1 MPRILPRAL
10 LLACGLL
17 ALTLS
22 LGLGLPSPSLAQSSL
37 ATSVPLSAY
46 PPNISFGSGGP
57 MVMLT
62 ASRDHTLFSPI
73 YTDYEDLDGDGQDDY
88 TYKPTFRY
96 YGYFDADKCYAYN
109 ATRAI
114 QRFEP
119 VAMPA
124 KIGVGEAGSS
134 VPKASYLSCKGSTGR
149 WSGNFLN
156 WATMTRID
164 VVRKTLYGGYRRED
178 TLDTTTLEMA
188 QMSHDAHAFVKYYSG
203 SDIEHFTPFT
213 LAGDL
218 GGKGLTLCSRGA
230 YSRETGVNG
239 YPLIRLAK
247 GNFSLWGT
255 TPRTVCNWA
264 EEDNYSFGVKARLF
278 YAKYGPSKGR
288 LVGGDV
294 DPTAHAVAVPSYQ
307 TDGATYGP
315 ADAKIGIELAVRVQ
329 ACKADLIGKERC
341 RAYRNPN
348 ASASDPAVLKPIGLL
363 QEFATTSAP
372 EQAALAEFG
381 LITGSYDSN
390 LRGGV
395 LRKNM
400 GSVNDEV
407 DLYSGRF
414 CHNVLDKLSNCA
426 QTASSGQVAAGI
438 IVSFDRIRLYSA
450 GDYNNDRAVRYD
462 LPHPSNPPNLAY
474 LRPQDL
480 VNGDHASWGNP
491 ISEMVVQALAYFAGD
506 TQLGIASQN
515 WPRDTEVGLPTP
527 RRDGSGSVVIVD
539 PLDDA
544 KSKDPATQRLRSSMY
559 GKGICRPM
567 NVLAI
572 SSGTVS
578 YDTDEPGSSDD
589 IYDVVRPFFS
599 ANVAGGATL
608 AGLTDKVGQIEHI
621 NNTARSVGSST
632 AGFGSDC
639 TSKQVGTV
647 VTAGLANVA
656 GVCPEAPGIK
666 GSYLGA
672 GAAFAANTHAIREM
686 GNRQVGGVAVAS
698 SLTADT
704 GANVRLDKLP
714 QHALRVKSYAASL
727 AGGVPRIEVPIGT
740 SGKRVYITPESSWR
754 HNRFN
759 DDQLMPGAVLTF
771 KALDVGRNDSTDEAY
786 GSYVVT
792 WNDAQFGGDYDMDLI
807 GFIRWETKPIAGNP
821 GAYELK
827 VLTDVL
833 GHEAGAQGSHG
844 YSIIG
849 TQANPGGTYQ
859 VDGRYLTHGS
869 NGYASS
875 SMCRDRKPSQSS
887 PESAEFVRLCKFNDG
902 GMDTGQGGHD
912 SFAWAMTPGEGSSQF
927 LGKNVVFADQ
937 YVEGT
942 NVTTTV
948 TQTFLVKDGASPVT
962 LRDPLWYIAKY
973 GSFDT
978 GEKRTEFHVSTD
990 ATPDEPGA
998 NGASTNWD
1006 SQSNAHADQSCVGS
1020 QCADGEPDGYFL
1032 ARRPELLEQRL
1043 RQLFSGLTAASN
1055 SAPAV
1060 SSAELLTGS
1069 FKYRSEFSRDTF
1081 NGNVRAFALLPTGQ
1095 FSTTVAWDASGKLT
1109 DAGSSRKI
1117 ITQVAGVG
1125 VDFAL
1130 VSDGADNDS
1139 NNALLRP
1146 LLGLSA
1152 TDTIGATQRTAGIRL
1167 VNYMRGDTSFAGTLF
1182 RARGE
1187 QGIMGPVVNSTP
1199 WLQDSQAAARYID
1212 TDFASQPSY
1221 LAYVLNKAEMR
1232 DKKPVQPNVLWVGS
1246 FDGMLHGFNA
1256 NTGDPI
1262 LSFVPGALLGQLG
1275 GALAR
1280 STSDPKPLMDGS
1292 PYTADVLVPRVST
1305 ATGGASTEWR
1315 TYLFSSLGR
1324 GGRAVFA
1331 LDVTYPA
1338 SLAGRAPASIVKWSF
1353 TADDDRD
1360 LGFNLIDPVRSSVS
1374 GQASQVVYLN
1384 NGRFGV
1390 LQPNGYRSEGGRA
1403 VLFILNAAGPGTGAW
1418 RKPVSGDPGNY
1429 VALTTSTTDS
1439 NNGLMGVTW
1448 ADLDNNGTADIAYGT
1463 DLKGQVWRFDLRSA
1477 NPAEWGVALI
1487 SPAQASVSANSRSGL
1502 PLFSAKDGSNKVLPI
1517 TTAPALTFPSFGGIM
1532 VSFGTGRAI
1541 EAGDFP
1547 DFARAQR
1554 FFTVWD
1560 RGSYSRTMLGGDVQD
1575 TMFPAPTTGGNE
1587 LPDLGGTKVKP
1598 GTGTATSAGTS
1609 VSTFVRRVAVR
1620 ETTGADAGQVFIA
1633 QLNEDGTVK
1642 RDASGKA
1649 VPLGATDVAP
1659 RFDPTVNDGWYFELP
1674 SASDAGEALISSPV
1688 SRLNFVLFT
1697 TVRGKSADELSQSC
1711 GSGPQGSLFVLSPIN
1726 GLPIR
1731 NILVDGR
1738 NLLAV
1743 DVNDQKL
1750 LAVRDGSD
1758 GSTGLNRTR
1767 VVGDTENRELQTP
1780 ATNLRVQWR
1789 EIPGL
1794 KTK

>member
-1 MPRILPRAL
+1 MPRILPRAML
-10 LLACGLL
+10 IACGLL
-17 ALTLS
+17 ALMLSLS
-22 LGLGLPSPSLAQSSL
+22 LGVALPSLAQSQPL
-37 ATSVPLSAY
+37 VTSVPLSPY
-46 PPNISFGSGGP
+46 PPNISFGGGGP

-73 YTDYEDLDGDGQDDY
+73 YTDYEDLDGDGEDDY
-88 TYKPTFRY
+88 TYKRTFSY

-109 ATRAI
+109 NTRAI
-114 QRFEP
+114 PRFEP
-119 VAMPA
+119 VAMAA
-124 KIGVGEAGSS
+124 KIDVSVAGAF
-134 VPKASYLSCKGSTGR
+134 VPAASYLSCKNSTGR

-178 TLDTTTLEMA
+178 TLTDTTLEMA

-203 SDIEHFTPFT
+203 SDIDDFTPFT

-230 YSRETGVNG
+230 SGSDTGVNSH
-239 YPLIRLAK
+239 PLIRLAK

-255 TPRTVCNWA
+255 TPGTVCNWA
-264 EEDNYSFGVKARLF
+264 EERNYSFGVKARSF
-278 YAKYGPSKGR
+278 YAKYGPSQGR

-307 TDGATYGP
+307 TDGASYGP

-329 ACKADLIGKERC
+329 ACKPGLTGNERC

-395 LRKNM
+395 LRKNI

-414 CHNVLDKLSNCA
+414 CHNVQDKLSNCA
-426 QTASSGQVAAGI
+426 QTASGAQVAAGI

-450 GDYNNDRAVRYD
+450 GNYNGTVLRSGVTR
-462 LPHPSNPPNLAY
+462 PSTPPDIEY
-474 LRPQDL
+474 LRPQEV

-491 ISEMVVQALAYFAGD
+491 ISEMIVQALAYFAGD

-527 RRDGSGSVVIVD
+527 KRDGSGSVVIVD

-544 KSKDPATQRLRSSMY
+544 NSKDPATQRLRSSMY

-578 YDTDEPGSSDD
+578 YDTDESGSSDD
-589 IYDVVRPFFS
+589 IYDVVQPFFS

-608 AGLTDKVGQIEHI
+608 AGLTDKVGQIERI
-621 NNTARSVGSST
+621 NNTARSVGSNT

-639 TSKQVGTV
+639 TAKQIGTV
-647 VTAGLANVA
+647 VTAGLASVA

-727 AGGVPRIEVPIGT
+727 AGGVPRIEVPIGK
-740 SGKRVYITPESSWR
+740 SGKQVYITPESSW
-754 HNRFN
+754 HHSLFN
-759 DDQLMPGAVLTF
+759 ADQLMPGAVLTF
-771 KALDVGRNDSTDEAY
+771 KALDVARNDSTDEAY

-833 GHEAGAQGSHG
+833 GHEAGAEGSHG

-875 SMCRDRKPSQSS
+875 SLCKDRKNNRDRQD
-887 PESAEFVRLCKFNDG
+887 EFTRLCKFTNG
-902 GMDTGQGGHD
+902 GMDTGQGGND
-912 SFAWAMTPGEGSSQF
+912 GFAWAMTPGEGSSQF

-937 YVEGT
+937 YVEGA

-962 LRDPLWYIAKY
+962 LRDPLWYVAKY

-978 GEKRTEFHVSTD
+978 REKRTEFHVSTD

-1006 SQSNAHADQSCVGS
+1006 AQSNANADQSCVGS

-1081 NGNVRAFALLPTGQ
+1081 SGNVRAFALLPTGQ

-1146 LLGLSA
+1146 VLGLSA
-1152 TDTIGATQRTAGIRL
+1152 TDTIGATQRTAGTRL

-1199 WLQDSQAAARYID
+1199 WLQDSQAAGRYTD
-1212 TDFASQPSY
+1212 ADFASQPSY
-1221 LAYVLNKAEMR
+1221 LAYVLEKAAMR

-1280 STSDPKPLMDGS
+1280 STSDPTPLMDGS
-1292 PYTADVLVPRVST
+1292 PYTADVLVPKVAT
-1305 ATGGASTEWR
+1305 ATGGATQEWR

-1360 LGFNLIDPVRSSVS
+1360 LGFNLLDPVRSSVS
-1374 GQASQVVYLN
+1374 GQASQVIYLN
-1384 NGRFGV
+1384 SGRFGV

-1487 SPAQASVSANSRSGL
+1487 SPAQASVSANGRSGL

-1547 DFARAQR
+1547 DLARAQR

-1560 RGSYSRTMLGGDVQD
+1560 RGGYSRTVLGGEVQD

-1620 ETTGADAGQVFIA
+1620 ETTGTDAGQVFIA

-1659 RFDPTVNDGWYFELP
+1659 RFDPAVNDGWYFELP

-1758 GSTGLNRTR
+1758 GSTGFNRTR
-1767 VVGDTENRELQTP
+1767 VVGDTEDRSLDTP

>member
-10 LLACGLL
+10 LIACALL
-17 ALTLS
+17 AFVLS
-22 LGLGLPSPSLAQSSL
+22 LGVPAPSLAQTSL

-46 PPNISFGSGGP
+46 PPNISFGTGGP

-73 YTDYEDLDGDGQDDY
+73 YTDYEDLDGDGKDDY
-88 TYKPTFRY
+88 TYKPNFRY

-109 ATRAI
+109 ATRAVE
-114 QRFEP
+114 RFEP
-119 VAMPA
+119 TSMLA
-124 KIGVGEAGSS
+124 KV
-134 VPKASYLSCKGSTGR
+134 VVTKASDSTPEVSYMSCKTSTGR

-178 TLDTTTLEMA
+178 TLTDTTLEMA

-213 LAGDL
+213 LTGDL

-230 YSRETGVNG
+230 YRGETGVNG
-239 YPLIRLAK
+239 YPLLRLAK

-278 YAKYGPSKGR
+278 YAKYGPSKGS

-294 DPTAHAVAVPSYQ
+294 DPTAHALAVPSYQ
-307 TDGATYGP
+307 TDGAMYGP
-315 ADAKIGIELAVRVQ
+315 ANARIGIQLAVRVQ
-329 ACKADLIGKERC
+329 ACNPALIGSERC

-348 ASASDPAVLKPIGLL
+348 AAAGEPAVLKPIGLL

-395 LRKNM
+395 LRKNV

-414 CHNVLDKLSNCA
+414 CHNVQDKLSNCA
-426 QTASSGQVAAGI
+426 HTADSGQVAAGI
-438 IVSFDRIRLYSA
+438 IVSFDRMRLYSA
-450 GDYNNDRAVRYD
+450 GNYNDDKAVRYD
-462 LPHPSNPPNLAY
+462 LPHPSNPPNFGY

-491 ISEMVVQALAYFAGD
+491 ISEMIVQALAYFAGD
-506 TQLGIASQN
+506 TRLGIASQD

-527 RRDGSGSVVIVD
+527 KRDGSGTVVVGD

-544 KSKDPATQRLRSSMY
+544 NSKDPATQRLRSSMY

-567 NVLAI
+567 HVLAI

-578 YDTDEPGSSDD
+578 FDTDEPGGTDD
-589 IYDVVRPFFS
+589 VYDAVRPFYS
-599 ANVAGGATL
+599 ANVSSGTTL

-621 NNTARSVGSST
+621 NGTLRSVGSNT
-632 AGFGSDC
+632 AGFGFDC
-639 TSKQVGTV
+639 TAKQIGTV
-647 VTAGLANVA
+647 VTAGLASVA

-686 GNRQVGGVAVAS
+686 GNRKVDGVQVAS
-698 SLTADT
+698 SLTAST

-740 SGKRVYITPESSWR
+740 TGKRVYITPESSWR
-754 HNRFN
+754 HGGFS

-771 KALDVGRNDSTDEAY
+771 KALDVGRDDSRDEAY

-807 GFIRWETKPIAGNP
+807 GFIRWETRPLPGQP

-833 GHEAGAQGSHG
+833 GHEAGARGSHG

-849 TQANPGGTYQ
+849 TEPNPGGAYQ

-869 NGYASS
+869 NGYDSS
-875 SMCRDRKPSQSS
+875 SMCKERASDPRR
-887 PESAEFVRLCKFNDG
+887 ADEFTRLCKFRDD

-912 SFAWAMTPGEGSSQF
+912 QFAWAMTPGEGSSQF

-937 YVEGT
+937 YIAGVNE
-942 NVTTTV
+942 TTTV
-948 TQTFLVKDGASPVT
+948 TQTFLVKGGASAVT

-978 GEKRTEFHVSTD
+978 GEKRSEFKVSTN
-990 ATPDEPGA
+990 AVPDEPGA
-998 NGASTNWD
+998 SGSATNWD
-1006 SQSNAHADQSCVGS
+1006 AERNSGGTCVGGG
-1020 QCADGEPDGYFL
+1020 CADGEPDGYFL

-1043 RQLFSGLTAASN
+1043 RQLFGGLAASSN

-1069 FKYRSEFSRDTF
+1069 FKYQSEFSRDPFSGT
-1081 NGNVRAFALLPTGQ
+1081 VRAYPLDASGQ
-1095 FSTTVAWDASGKLT
+1095 FSSKAVWDASERLKA
-1109 DAGSSRKI
+1109 AGGARKI
-1117 ITQVAGVG
+1117 TTQLAGVG
-1125 VDFAL
+1125 VDFQLADASASNT
-1130 VSDGADNDS
+1130 SDD
-1139 NNALLRP
+1139 ALLRP
-1146 LLGLSA
+1146 LLGLSSTA
-1152 TDTIGATQRTAGIRL
+1152 EITAQQRTTGAQL
-1167 VNYMRGDTSFAGTLF
+1167 VAYVRGNTSLSGVPLDGNFY
-1182 RARGE
+1182 RSRGE
-1187 QGIMGPVVNSTP
+1187 QGVMGPVVNSTP
-1199 WLQDSQAAARYID
+1199 WLQDRQAAARY
-1212 TDFASQPSY
+1212 TDADFPSQPSY
-1221 LAYVLNKAEMR
+1221 RDFVLRKAATSGG
-1232 DKKPVQPNVLWVGS
+1232 KPVQPNVLWVGS
-1246 FDGMLHGFNA
+1246 FDGMLHGVNA
-1256 NTGDPI
+1256 DTGAPI
-1262 LSFVPGALLGQLG
+1262 LSHVPGVLLGQLSK
-1275 GALAR
+1275 ALAR
-1280 STSDPKPLMDGS
+1280 SSADPTPLMDGS
-1292 PYTADVLVPRVST
+1292 PYTADVLVPRANASSGS
-1305 ATGGASTEWR
+1305 ASSGGATREWR
-1315 TYLFSSLGR
+1315 TYLFSTLGR
-1324 GGRAVFA
+1324 GGRGVFA
-1331 LDVTYPA
+1331 LDVTDPA
-1338 SLAGRAPASIVKWSF
+1338 ALSSASAGSVVKWSF

-1360 LGFNLIDPVRSSVS
+1360 LGFGLLDPVRSSVS
-1374 GQASQVVYLN
+1374 GQAAPVVYLN

-1390 LQPNGYRSEGGRA
+1390 LQPNGYRSENGRA
-1403 VLFILNAAGPGTGAW
+1403 VLFILDAAGPGTSAW
-1418 RKPVSGDPGNY
+1418 RKASSSDAGNY
-1429 VALTTSTTDS
+1429 VALTTASTDS
-1439 NNGLMGVTW
+1439 SNGLMGVTW

-1463 DLKGQVWRFDLRSA
+1463 DIKGQVWRFDLRSS
-1477 NPAEWGVALI
+1477 NPAEWGVALMV
-1487 SPAQASVSANSRSGL
+1487 PAQASVAANSRTGL
-1502 PLFSAKDGSNKVLPI
+1502 PLFTAKDARGAALPI
-1517 TTAPALTFPSFGGIM
+1517 TTAPALTFPSFGGVM

-1541 EAGDFP
+1541 ESGDFP
-1547 DFARAQR
+1547 DMARAQR

-1560 RGSYSRTMLGGDVQD
+1560 RGGYGSNVAGGAVQD
-1575 TMFPAPTTGGNE
+1575 TMFPAPASGGNV
-1587 LPDLGGTKVKP
+1587 LPDLSGTKVKA
-1598 GTGTATSAGTS
+1598 GTGAT
-1609 VSTFVRRVAVR
+1609 VSTFLRRVAVR
-1620 ETTGADAGQVFIA
+1620 ETTGDNAGQVYMA
-1633 QLNEDGTVK
+1633 QLNDDGTVK
-1642 RDASGKA
+1642 VDASNKP

-1659 RFDPTVNDGWYFELP
+1659 RFDPAVNDGWYFEMP

-1697 TVRGKSADELSQSC
+1697 TVRAKSSEELSQSC
-1711 GSGPQGSLFVLSPIN
+1711 GAGPQGSLFVLSPIN

-1731 NILVDGR
+1731 SILMDGR

-1743 DVNDQKL
+1743 DVSDQRL
-1750 LAVRDGSD
+1750 IAVRDG
-1758 GSTGLNRTR
+1758 TGGVGTGMNKTR
-1767 VVGDTENRELQTP
+1767 VFGDTEDRELQTP

>member
-10 LLACGLL
+10 LIACGSL
-17 ALTLS
+17 ALMLSLS
-22 LGLGLPSPSLAQSSL
+22 LGLALPSLAQSQPL
-37 ATSVPLSAY
+37 VTSVPLSPY
-46 PPNISFGSGGP
+46 PPNISFGGGGP

-73 YTDYEDLDGDGQDDY
+73 YTDYEDLDGDGQDDF

-109 ATRAI
+109 ATRATP
-114 QRFEP
+114 RFEP
-119 VAMPA
+119 EAMPA
-124 KIGVGEAGSS
+124 KIGVGAAGSS
-134 VPKASYLSCKGSTGR
+134 VPVASYLSCKNSTGR

-178 TLDTTTLEMA
+178 TLGTTTLEMA

-203 SDIEHFTPFT
+203 SDIDDFTPFT

-230 YSRETGVNG
+230 SGSDTGVNS
-239 YPLIRLAK
+239 YPVIRLAK
-247 GNFSLWGT
+247 GNFSLWAT
-255 TPRTVCNWA
+255 TPGTVCNWA
-264 EEDNYSFGVKARLF
+264 RERNYSFGVKARLF
-278 YAKYGPSKGR
+278 YAKYGPSRGR
-288 LVGGDV
+288 LVGGEV
-294 DPTAHAVAVPSYQ
+294 DPTAHAVAVPSDE

-315 ADAKIGIELAVRVQ
+315 EGGKIGNELAVRVQ
-329 ACKADLIGKERC
+329 ACKADLVGNERC

-348 ASASDPAVLKPIGLL
+348 GSASDPAVLKPIGLL

-395 LRKNM
+395 LRKNI

-426 QTASSGQVAAGI
+426 QTASSDQVAAGI
-438 IVSFDRIRLYSA
+438 IVSFDRIRLYGA
-450 GDYNNDRAVRYD
+450 GNYNGTVLRSGAAR
-462 LPHPSNPPNLAY
+462 PSNPPDIEY
-474 LRPQDL
+474 LRPQDM

-491 ISEMVVQALAYFAGD
+491 ISEMIVQALAYFAGD

-527 RRDGSGSVVIVD
+527 KRDGSGSVVIVD

-544 KSKDPATQRLRSSMY
+544 NSKDPATQRPRSSMY

-589 IYDVVRPFFS
+589 IYDAVRAFFS
-599 ANVAGGATL
+599 TNAAGGATL
-608 AGLTDKVGQIEHI
+608 AGLTDKVGQIERI

-639 TSKQVGTV
+639 TSKQIGTV
-647 VTAGLANVA
+647 VTAGLASVA

-666 GSYLGA
+666 GAYLGA
-672 GAAFAANTHAIREM
+672 GAAFAANTRAIREM
-686 GNRQVGGVAVAS
+686 GNREVGDVAVAS

-740 SGKRVYITPESSWR
+740 SGKKVYITPESSWL
-754 HNRFN
+754 HKGFS

-771 KALDVGRNDSTDEAY
+771 KALEVDRNDSTDEAF

-833 GHEAGAQGSHG
+833 GHEAGAKGSHG

-875 SMCRDRKPSQSS
+875 SLCKDRKLVGE
-887 PESAEFVRLCKFNDG
+887 ESEKFVLLCNFTSAGMSNGEGGVDG
-902 GMDTGQGGHD
+902 
-912 SFAWAMTPGEGSSQF
+912 FAWAMTPGAESTKF
-927 LGKNVVFADQ
+927 RGKNVVFADQ
-937 YVEGT
+937 FVEGT
-942 NVTTTV
+942 NVTSTV
-948 TQTFLVKDGASPVT
+948 TQTFLVKDGAAPVT

-978 GEKRTEFHVSTD
+978 REKRTEFKVSTD
-990 ATPDEPGA
+990 AQPDAPSA
-998 NGASTNWD
+998 SGASNNWD
-1006 SQSNAHADQSCVGS
+1006 SQSNAGQDCIGS

-1043 RQLFSGLTAASN
+1043 RQLFSSLTASSN

-1081 NGNVRAFALLPTGQ
+1081 SGNVRAFALLPTGQ
-1095 FSTTVAWDASGKLT
+1095 FETLKVAWDGSDKLT
-1109 DAGSSRKI
+1109 DAGGSRKI

-1125 VDFAL
+1125 ADFAL

-1152 TDTIGATQRTAGIRL
+1152 TDTIGTTQRTAGIRL
-1167 VNYMRGDTSFAGTLF
+1167 VNYMRGDASFAGTLF

-1199 WLQDSQAAARYID
+1199 WLQDSQAAARYTD
-1212 TDFASQPSY
+1212 ADFASQPSY
-1221 LAYVLNKAEMR
+1221 LAYVLTKAETR

-1275 GALAR
+1275 SALAR

-1292 PYTADVLVPRVST
+1292 PYTADVLVPKAST
-1305 ATGGASTEWR
+1305 ATGGASNEWR

-1338 SLAGRAPASIVKWSF
+1338 SLAGSAPASIVKWSF

-1384 NGRFGV
+1384 SGRFGV

-1439 NNGLMGVTW
+1439 TTDSNNGLMGVTW

-1487 SPAQASVSANSRSGL
+1487 APAQASVPANSRSGL
-1502 PLFSAKDGSNKVLPI
+1502 PLFSAKDGSNKALPI
-1517 TTAPALTFPSFGGIM
+1517 TTAPALTFPAFGGIM

-1547 DFARAQR
+1547 DLARAQR

-1560 RGSYSRTMLGGDVQD
+1560 RGGYSRTVLGGEVQD
-1575 TMFPAPTTGGNE
+1575 TMFPAPASGGNE
-1587 LPDLGGTKVKP
+1587 LPDLSGTK
-1598 GTGTATSAGTS
+1598 
-1609 VSTFVRRVAVR
+1609 
-1620 ETTGADAGQVFIA
+1620 
-1633 QLNEDGTVK
+1633 
-1642 RDASGKA
+1642 
-1649 VPLGATDVAP
+1649 
-1659 RFDPTVNDGWYFELP
+1659 
-1674 SASDAGEALISSPV
+1674 
-1688 SRLNFVLFT
+1688 
-1697 TVRGKSADELSQSC
+1697 
-1711 GSGPQGSLFVLSPIN
+1711 
-1726 GLPIR
+1726 
-1731 NILVDGR
+1731 
-1738 NLLAV
+1738 
-1743 DVNDQKL
+1743 
-1750 LAVRDGSD
+1750 
-1758 GSTGLNRTR
+1758 
-1767 VVGDTENRELQTP
+1767 
-1780 ATNLRVQWR
+1780 
-1789 EIPGL
+1789 
-1794 KTK
+1794 

>member
-1 MPRILPRAL
+1 MPRILSRAM
-10 LLACGLL
+10 LLAFGLL

-124 KIGVGEAGSS
+124 KIGVSAAGSS
-134 VPKASYLSCKGSTGR
+134 VPTASYLSCKSSTGR

-329 ACKADLIGKERC
+329 ACKADLIGNERC

-426 QTASSGQVAAGI
+426 QTAGSGQVAAGI

-474 LRPQDL
+474 LRSQDL

-527 RRDGSGSVVIVD
+527 KRDGSGSVVAVD

-544 KSKDPATQRLRSSMY
+544 NSKDLATQRLRSSMY

-589 IYDVVRPFFS
+589 IYDVVRAFFS
-599 ANVAGGATL
+599 ANVPGGASL

-621 NNTARSVGSST
+621 NGTFRSVGSNN

-639 TSKQVGTV
+639 TSKRIGSA
-647 VTAGLANVA
+647 VTAGLASVA

-686 GNRQVGGVAVAS
+686 GNRQVGGVAVVS

-754 HNRFN
+754 HDGFN
-759 DDQLMPGAVLTF
+759 ADQLMPGAVLTF
-771 KALDVGRNDSTDEAY
+771 KALDVGRDDSTDEAY

-869 NGYASS
+869 NGYESS
-875 SMCRDRKPSQSS
+875 SLCKDRKNNRDRQD
-887 PESAEFVRLCKFNDG
+887 EFTRLCKFSDG

-937 YVEGT
+937 YVAGT

-978 GEKRTEFHVSTD
+978 REKRTEFHVSTD
-990 ATPDEPGA
+990 ATPDESGA
-998 NGASTNWD
+998 DGAATNWD
-1006 SQSNAHADQSCVGS
+1006 SQSNAGKSCVGS

-1081 NGNVRAFALLPTGQ
+1081 SGNVRAYALLPTGQ
-1095 FSTTVAWDASGKLT
+1095 FSTAAAWDASGKLT

-1125 VDFAL
+1125 ADFAL

-1146 LLGLSA
+1146 LLGLTA

-1167 VNYMRGDTSFAGTLF
+1167 VNYMRGDASLAGTLF

-1221 LAYVLNKAEMR
+1221 LAYVLNKAETI

-1262 LSFVPGALLGQLG
+1262 LSFVPGTLLGQLG

-1292 PYTADVLVPRVST
+1292 PYTADVLVPRAST
-1305 ATGGASTEWR
+1305 ATGGASNEWR

-1463 DLKGQVWRFDLRSA
+1463 DLKGQLWRFDLRSA

-1502 PLFSAKDGSNKVLPI
+1502 PLFSAKDGSNKFLPI

-1547 DFARAQR
+1547 DLARAQR

-1560 RGSYSRTMLGGDVQD
+1560 RGSYSRTVLGGEVQD
-1575 TMFPAPTTGGNE
+1575 AMFPAPTTGGNE

-1620 ETTGADAGQVFIA
+1620 ETTGTDAGQVFIA

-1711 GSGPQGSLFVLSPIN
+1711 GSDPQGSLFVLSPIN

-1731 NILVDGR
+1731 SILVDGR

-1750 LAVRDGSD
+1750 LAVRDGSE

-1767 VVGDTENRELQTP
+1767 VVGDTEDRDLQTP

>member
-1 MPRILPRAL
+1 MSRILPRAF

-22 LGLGLPSPSLAQSSL
+22 LGMFSPSLAQTSL

-46 PPNISFGSGGP
+46 PPNISFGAGGP

-73 YTDYEDLDGDGQDDY
+73 YTDYEDLDGDGEDDF
-88 TYKPTFRY
+88 TYKRTFRY
-96 YGYFDADKCYAYN
+96 YGYFDADKCYRYN
-109 ATRAI
+109 PSPEGKGVP
-114 QRFEP
+114 RFEP
-119 VAMPA
+119 MDMPA
-124 KIGVGEAGSS
+124 KVGDGPPGASA
-134 VPKASYLSCKGSTGR
+134 PKSSYLSCKNSTGR

-164 VVRKTLYGGYRRED
+164 VVRKTFYGGFRKED
-178 TLDTTTLEMA
+178 TLTTTTLEMA

-203 SDIEHFTPFT
+203 SDIDEFTPFS

-218 GGKGLTLCSRGA
+218 QGAGLTLCSRGA
-230 YSRETGVNG
+230 DRYDTSSDGDSF
-239 YPLIRLAK
+239 PLIRMAV
-247 GNFSLWGT
+247 GNVSLWGT
-255 TPRTVCNWA
+255 TPGTVCNWA
-264 EEDNYSFGVKARLF
+264 EEDNYSFGKKPQLF
-278 YAKYGPSKGR
+278 YAKYGPTRGR
-288 LVGGDV
+288 LVNGLV
-294 DPTAHAVAVPSYQ
+294 SPTAHATSVPSRESKGARYRDAGVAV
-307 TDGATYGP
+307 GP
-315 ADAKIGIELAVRVQ
+315 ELAVRVQ
-329 ACKADLIGKERC
+329 ACKAGLVGSESC
-341 RAYRNPN
+341 RAYVSQDTGGGNGTV
-348 ASASDPAVLKPIGLL
+348 VLKPVGLL
-363 QEFATTSAP
+363 QEFATTSAVERP
-372 EQAALAEFG
+372 ALAEFG

-395 LRKNM
+395 LRKNV

-407 DLYSGRF
+407 DLRSGRF
-414 CHNVLDKLSNCA
+414 CHNIADKAGTNCP
-426 QTASSGQVAAGI
+426 ASATEGAI
-438 IVSFDRIRLYSA
+438 ISTFDRIRLFSA
-450 GDYNNDRAVRYD
+450 GDYNSAVLYNATR
-462 LPHPSNPPNLAY
+462 PGTPPNADY

-491 ISEMVVQALAYFAGD
+491 ISEMIVQALAYFAGD
-506 TQLGIASQN
+506 TRLGITDRT
-515 WPRDTEVGLPTP
+515 WPRDVEVGLPTP
-527 RRDGSGSVVIVD
+527 KRAGSGTVAAVD

-544 KSKDPATQRLRSSMY
+544 NSKVPATQQLRSSLY

-578 YDTDEPGSSDD
+578 FDTDEPDETDD
-589 IYDVVRPFFS
+589 VYGAVRAFFS
-599 ANVAGGATL
+599 ANATSLTNL
-608 AGLTDKVGQIEHI
+608 AELTNKVGDIEGI
-621 NNTARSVGSST
+621 TNSQRSVGSSNGSF
-632 AGFGSDC
+632 GFDC
-639 TSKQVGTV
+639 TAKRIG
-647 VTAGLANVA
+647 GLASVA

-672 GAAFAANTHAIREM
+672 GAAFAANTRAIREM
-686 GNRQVGGVAVAS
+686 GGRQEGGAAVQSA
-698 SLTADT
+698 LTADT
-704 GANVRLDKLP
+704 GANVRRDKLP

-727 AGGVPRIEVPIGT
+727 AGGVPRIEVPIGN
-740 SGKRVYITPESSWR
+740 SGRRVYITPESSW
-754 HNRFN
+754 HHDKYG

-771 KALDVGRNDSTDEAY
+771 KALDVGRNNSTDEAF

-807 GFIRWETKPIAGNP
+807 GFIRWETKPVAGQA

-827 VLTDVL
+827 VMTDVL
-833 GHEAGAQGSHG
+833 GHNAGAEGSHG

-849 TQANPGGTYQ
+849 TQPQESSLKYQ
-859 VDGRYLTHGS
+859 KDGRYLTHGT

-875 SMCRDRKPSQSS
+875 SMCKDRKASS
-887 PESAEFVRLCKFNDG
+887 PDVDFKLLCGFEDG
-902 GMDTGQGGHD
+902 GMNNGDDAIDGY
-912 SFAWAMTPGEGSSQF
+912 AWARTPGPESTKF
-927 LGKNVVFADQ
+927 RGKNVVFEDQ
-937 YVEGT
+937 VNEGDYL
-942 NVTTTV
+942 TTTV
-948 TQTFLVKDGASPVT
+948 TQTFLVQDGASAGT

-978 GEKRTEFHVSTD
+978 EEKRTEFKVSTD
-990 ATPDEPGA
+990 AVPSKPSTDGS
-998 NGASTNWD
+998 STNWD
-1006 SQSNAHADQSCVGS
+1006 SQSNAGQNCIGN

-1043 RQLFSGLTAASN
+1043 RQLFISLTAASN

-1069 FKYRSEFSRDTF
+1069 FKYQSEFSRDTF
-1081 NGNVRAFALLPTGQ
+1081 SGNVRAYPLLSTGQ
-1095 FSTTVAWDASGKLT
+1095 FETQKAAWDGSSKLT
-1109 DAGSSRKI
+1109 SAGASRKVL
-1117 ITQVAGVG
+1117 TQVEGVG

-1130 VSDGADNDS
+1130 VNGGADNAG

-1152 TDTIGATQRTAGIRL
+1152 TDTISAAQRTTGTRL
-1167 VNYMRGDTSFAGTLF
+1167 VSYMRGDTSLDGNLF
-1182 RARGE
+1182 RSRG
-1187 QGIMGPVVNSTP
+1187 GLGLMGPVVNSTP
-1199 WLQDSQAAARYID
+1199 WLQDSQAAARYTDID
-1212 TDFASQPSY
+1212 FPSQPSY
-1221 LAYVLNKAEMR
+1221 LAYVLKKAETSGN
-1232 DKKPVQPNVLWVGS
+1232 KPVQPNVLWVGS

-1256 NTGDPI
+1256 ITGDPI

-1275 GALAR
+1275 TAMAR
-1280 STSDPKPLMDGS
+1280 STADPKPLMDGS
-1292 PYTADVLVPRVST
+1292 PYTADVLVPSSS
-1305 ATGGASTEWR
+1305 AETGGSSNEWR

-1338 SLAGRAPASIVKWSF
+1338 SLSGRAPASIAKWSF
-1353 TADDDRD
+1353 TADDDSD

-1390 LQPNGYRSEGGRA
+1390 MQPNGYRSESGRA

-1418 RKPVSGDPGNY
+1418 RKPAGNDQGNY

-1439 NNGLMGVTW
+1439 SNGLMGVTW

-1463 DLKGQVWRFDLRSA
+1463 DLKGQLWRFDLRSV

-1487 SPAQASVSANSRSGL
+1487 APAQASVSANNRSGL

-1517 TTAPALTFPSFGGIM
+1517 TTAPALTFPSFGGAM

-1541 EAGDFP
+1541 EPGDFP
-1547 DFARAQR
+1547 DLSRAQR

-1560 RGSYSRTMLGGDVQD
+1560 RGGYSRNVLGGEVQD
-1575 TMFPAPTTGGNE
+1575 TMFPAPSGGGNE
-1587 LPDLGGTKVKP
+1587 LPDLSGTKLKP
-1598 GTGTATSAGTS
+1598 GSNTATSTGTT

-1620 ETTGADAGQVFIA
+1620 ESTGSDAGQVFVA
-1633 QLNEDGTVK
+1633 QLNDDGTVK

-1659 RFDPTVNDGWYFELP
+1659 RFDPAVNDGWYFEFP
-1674 SASDAGEALISSPV
+1674 SAGSGEALISSPV

-1697 TVRGKSADELSQSC
+1697 TVRDKSADELSQTC
-1711 GSGPQGSLFVLSPIN
+1711 GSGPQGSLFVLSPVN
-1726 GLPIR
+1726 GLPIQS
-1731 NILVDGR
+1731 ILVDGR
-1738 NLLAV
+1738 NLLGM

-1750 LAVRDGSD
+1750 LAVRDGSGD
-1758 GSTGLNRTR
+1758 GSSGVTNTR
-1767 VVGDTENRELQTP
+1767 VVGNTEDRKLQTP